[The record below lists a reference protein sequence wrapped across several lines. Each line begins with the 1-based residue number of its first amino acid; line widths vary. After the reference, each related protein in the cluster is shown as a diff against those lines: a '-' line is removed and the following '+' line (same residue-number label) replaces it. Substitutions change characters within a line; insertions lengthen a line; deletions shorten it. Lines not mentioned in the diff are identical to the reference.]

1 LKRDPPVP
9 ILEISDTEPACRCT
23 AAAGPSRAETVAGS
37 ERTLQLRQAETAS
50 PPSTPP
56 LQTRPPPNPALFSPS
71 TRPACAYL
79 AEPASQARRPR
90 PERRRASHRVRLLR
104 RGSWTAVAVDRQVDR
119 SMEMKMS
126 GSGEASP
133 GANGSAECKKRPPS
147 RLQKHAPASLQLE
160 QGAAAG
166 AGGGPD
172 TAWGEGRTPIP
183 LLSPL
188 VVSPTPTTPVW
199 EADQAVA
206 GVRREEGDAEG
217 MGCGGE
223 QLLRGAA
230 ARHSGI
236 GERQPHDAPV
246 TGVGWRHPALPT
258 PLAEPA
264 SLLPLF
270 QSQCALEA
278 RGAQQ

>member
-1 LKRDPPVP
+1 
-9 ILEISDTEPACRCT
+9 
-23 AAAGPSRAETVAGS
+23 
-37 ERTLQLRQAETAS
+37 
-50 PPSTPP
+50 
-56 LQTRPPPNPALFSPS
+56 
-71 TRPACAYL
+71 
-79 AEPASQARRPR
+79 
-90 PERRRASHRVRLLR
+90 
-104 RGSWTAVAVDRQVDR
+104 VAVDRQVDR
-119 SMEMKMS
+119 SMEMKMKMS

-133 GANGSAECKKRPPS
+133 GASGTAECKKSPPS
-147 RLQKHAPASLQLE
+147 QLQKHAPASLQLE

-166 AGGGPD
+166 AGGGPA
-172 TAWGEGRTPIP
+172 TAWGQGRTPIP

-188 VVSPTPTTPVW
+188 VVSPTTATPVW

-206 GVRREEGDAEG
+206 GVMREGDTEE

-278 RGAQQ
+278 RGTRQ